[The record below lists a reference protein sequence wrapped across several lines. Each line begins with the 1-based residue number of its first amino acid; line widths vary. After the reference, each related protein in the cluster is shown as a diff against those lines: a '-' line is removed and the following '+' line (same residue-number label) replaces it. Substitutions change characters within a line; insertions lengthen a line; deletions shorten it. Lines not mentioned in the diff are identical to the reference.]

1 MITEG
6 RLRYTEIN
14 GIWFIIL
21 SGDVRLQLASSL
33 EFLIKQ
39 ALDKPN
45 TRIVIDVSQ
54 ADGLDSSC
62 LGTLVKIIDRPVS
75 SYTPRPIMLTWED
88 LDELL
93 RSIRFD
99 LLFDL
104 IKISD
109 DKVTSDTYHAAAAN
123 ISEDELKRLYENIQ
137 SELKPVPK
145 VNVNDLEMKKLL
157 LEAHQRLC
165 TIDAKTK
172 TIFQPVVDI
181 MEAEIQTKTMV

>member
-6 RLRYTEIN
+6 KLRYTEIN

-21 SGDVRLQLASSL
+21 SGDVRLQLVSSL
-33 EFLIKQ
+33 EFLVKQ

-45 TRIVIDVSQ
+45 ARIVIDVSQ

-75 SYTPRPIMLTWED
+75 LYTSRPIILTWED

-109 DKVTSDTYHAAAAN
+109 DKVTSDTYHTAAAN
-123 ISEDELKRLYENIQ
+123 INENEIKQLYENIQ
-137 SELKPVPK
+137 TALKPVPT
-145 VNVNDLEMKKLL
+145 VNVSDLDMKKLL
-157 LEAHQRLC
+157 LEAHKRLC

-172 TIFQPVVDI
+172 TIFQPVVDV
-181 MEAEIQTKTMV
+181 MEAEI